1 AVFGFGVGAVP
12 GGAAGAIAGATFGL
26 KILGV
31 GFTLVSVG
39 DFLDVV
45 ADWGEGKIDGQDL
58 VKQGTLELA
67 LAITSLIGVGV
78 VGKILQ
84 KTFKYLPASWRKKL
98 EELLKKQEDNRTW
111 RGTGTRDDPV
121 VYEYSHPSYAF
132 RDTPE
137 PTAADLQRLGP
148 YTDYEPGTREH
159 LFARWVEYQTNGAN
173 KLSWEQWR
181 NKYITIAGNRSRGAA
196 YEQALREL
204 LGYPATAPRSVKGA
218 TGIDRRFDILDEDK
232 QLGIELK
239 SGTTVKPDQL
249 AKDTKLVRS
258 GWTVKYIFGAEPD
271 AETIAA
277 LTKAGIQWQVIHS
290 TSVVR

>member
-1 AVFGFGVGAVP
+1 MARHRHPRRP
-12 GGAAGAIAGATFGL
+12 GGVRVLPPLLRVPRHPGADRGGPPEAGPIHGLRTRHPGA
-26 KILGV
+26 
-31 GFTLVSVG
+31 
-39 DFLDVV
+39 
-45 ADWGEGKIDGQDL
+45 
-58 VKQGTLELA
+58 
-67 LAITSLIGVGV
+67 
-78 VGKILQ
+78 
-84 KTFKYLPASWRKKL
+84 
-98 EELLKKQEDNRTW
+98 
-111 RGTGTRDDPV
+111 PV
-121 VYEYSHPSYAF
+121 RP
-132 RDTPE
+132 
-137 PTAADLQRLGP
+137 L
-148 YTDYEPGTREH
+148 
-159 LFARWVEYQTNGAN
+159 VEYQTNGAN